1 MKRLSDWQKFV
12 AEANAGELRSY
23 KLPENSKKRILDFLK
38 NREPDAVA
46 ACHTKDEI
54 SGKST
59 DIPLCSYKFEDFY
72 WDSRDI
78 LYFEKYDMP
87 LYPYFLDAVSQ

>member
-1 MKRLSDWQKFV
+1 MKRISDWEGFV
-12 AEANAGELRSY
+12 ATAHSGKIQSD
-23 KLPENSKKRILDFLK
+23 KLADSEKNRILAFLK
-38 NREPDAVA
+38 SQKPDAVA
-46 ACHTKDEI
+46 ACHTTDEI

-59 DIPLCSYKFEDFY
+59 DIPLCSYVFDDFY

-87 LYPYFLDAVSQ
+87 LYPDFLRAVG